1 MNGLLPVTHPP
12 TGAKNAVPVQFAPVY
27 TVTAAQVS
35 HDFPPFHILQLPSG
49 GSMHLPEHP
58 AETLT
63 V

>member
-35 HDFPPFHILQLPSG
+35 HDSRRFTFYNSHQAEACTYPSILQKR
-49 GSMHLPEHP
+49 
-58 AETLT
+58 
-63 V
+63 